1 MLRNDLSAVSGSLD
15 HLAGSHEDRWRNNDL
30 ALLKTA
36 ATLADLTGSVDTLE
50 EKIGVLETLA
60 PFLHHVNSST
70 ISSIETLRF
79 NITNLGQVAEDLKA
93 GLSNLE
99 TRVDASASSAS
110 NSTTSLKR
118 LATKIDN
125 KVDKLQSESA
135 EFLTGFAKLVS
146 AT

>member
-36 ATLADLTGSVDTLE
+36 ATLADLTGSVDQLE

-93 GLSNLE
+93 GLSK
-99 TRVDASASSAS
+99 RV
-110 NSTTSLKR
+110 
-118 LATKIDN
+118 
-125 KVDKLQSESA
+125 VV
-135 EFLTGFAKLVS
+135 LVS
-146 AT
+146 MLLNIFP